1 MARPVRPHNQ
11 DERASSTRQERAQRG
26 RSGCLGGLRLCMV
39 MHVSNSDGSRAWPGL
54 LGPQARLGN
63 RPAPINGSAKD
74 PSTDT
79 RRGCVDLAK
88 TRASSFRSGF
98 VHRDAHADSGKPRR
112 WRTSCQ
118 RTDPKQ
124 RPSYRQRLKPI
135 SQIPPQPHRLLHSG
149 IGKAVCG
156 QSLGTR
162 QGSSGRR

>member
-1 MARPVRPHNQ
+1 MWSGGQFATTPTPPAAWARTDPAATLTTAPIPEAAWAIQAVG
-11 DERASSTRQERAQRG
+11 AT
-26 RSGCLGGLRLCMV
+26 V
-39 MHVSNSDGSRAWPGL
+39 DGSCCQCCHSCVPE
-54 LGPQARLGN
+54 N
-63 RPAPINGSAKD
+63 H
-74 PSTDT
+74 PSTDM
-79 RRGCVDLAK
+79 RRRCVDLAK
-88 TRASSFRSGF
+88 TRASSFRGGF